1 MKRAIL
7 VTLGVLTGC
16 TVLSG
21 CLRGNASS
29 SQPAGGQAAVEL
41 TPAQR
46 EAMVLPQVT
55 QLTFG
60 FQFEKAGEAY
70 FSADMRYVVFQGTPK
85 GEQNYQMYV
94 APLTLG
100 SNPHLGTAIRITPSK
115 SRNTCGY
122 FSPDGKDLIF
132 ASTAGKEDP
141 EEQSSGY
148 QRAGSRYRW
157 AFSKGMEIYRI
168 PDFHQFLDGATGPID
183 LALPKYRLTEN
194 EAYDAECTYSPD
206 GKWIVFCSD
215 RLGDGPRPAS
225 LPASPPKQLWVM
237 HPDGTG
243 LVQLT
248 HTSGYNGGAFFSPD
262 GKKLLYRSDRVG
274 NDLLQV
280 LVSDIVYNRA
290 GEIVGLEGE
299 RAITS
304 DANVNWGPSW
314 TPDGKRVVYATSKVS
329 HANYEIFGRR
339 VDGSHEVRLTYS
351 PGPDVLPVISPD
363 GKYLLWASRRG
374 EDKTTQIYVSPLVWP
389 LE

>member
-1 MKRAIL
+1 MKKAIL
-7 VTLGVLTGC
+7 TTLVLAATGC
-16 TVLSG
+16 VQHGEATS
-21 CLRGNASS
+21 R
-29 SQPAGGQAAVEL
+29 PAMAEMS
-41 TPAQR
+41 PEER

-70 FSADMRYVVFQGTPK
+70 FSPDMRWVVFQAAPK

-94 APLTLG
+94 APLTAG
-100 SNPHLGTAIRITPSK
+100 VHPTLGTAVRVTPAN

-141 EEQSSGY
+141 EEKASGY

-157 AFSKGMEIYRI
+157 AFSKGMEIYRV
-168 PDFHQFLDGATGPID
+168 PDFQAAIRLSGGGGVD
-183 LALPKYRLTEN
+183 LAQRQYRITDN
-194 EAYDAECTYSPD
+194 SAYDAECTYSPD

-215 RLGDGPRPAS
+215 RPSMGESMPVTTMPA
-225 LPASPPKQLWVM
+225 AAPKQLWAM

-248 HTSGYNGGAFFSPD
+248 RTAGYNGGPFFSPD
-262 GKKLLYRSDRVG
+262 GKRLLYRSDRAG
-274 NDLLQV
+274 DDLLQV
-280 LVSDIVYNRA
+280 YTAEVMYNAA
-290 GEIVGLEGE
+290 GDIVGLRGE

-304 DANVNWGPSW
+304 DGNVNWGPAW

-339 VDGSHEVRLTYS
+339 VDGSHEVRITYAS
-351 PGPDVLPVISPD
+351 GPDVLPIVSPD
-363 GKYLLWASRRG
+363 GKWLMWASRRG
-374 EDKTTQIYVSPLVWP
+374 EDKTTQIYISPLAWP
-389 LE
+389 KGG